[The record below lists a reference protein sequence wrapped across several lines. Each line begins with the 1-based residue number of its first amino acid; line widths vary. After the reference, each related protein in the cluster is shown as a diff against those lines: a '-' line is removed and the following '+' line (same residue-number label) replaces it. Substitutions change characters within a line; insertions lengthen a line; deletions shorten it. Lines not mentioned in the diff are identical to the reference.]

1 MRLLPTLLAALAAL
15 AAAPAVANV
24 GYMHLE
30 IPDPTGKP
38 LEIGIWY
45 PSDAPATDMP
55 IETER
60 QHVAVDGAVRGSG
73 LPLVLMSH
81 GHGGSFAG
89 HFDTAIALAE
99 AGYVAAAVTHNGD
112 SWHDASHAAEIWNRP
127 RQLKLMADYLLSAW
141 AGHDRLDAHRIG
153 AFGFSA
159 GGFTVLAAAGGEPDL
174 GRFRQHCVEHPG
186 FEDCRIVAQAHA
198 KFDRPIVWVHDA
210 RIRAVVSA
218 APALGFAFGK
228 AGLAGVKVPVQLWR
242 AEDDQVL
249 PQPYYAEAVREDLPG
264 APEMRVVPHAGHY
277 DFIPPCS
284 DMLRRHLPIIC
295 VSETGFDRAA
305 FHRQF
310 NRDVVHFFDRTLR

>member
-1 MRLLPTLLAALAAL
+1 MRLLSALLAALAMF

-30 IPDPTGKP
+30 IIDPAGKP

-45 PSDAPATDMP
+45 PSDAPATDVMV
-55 IETER
+55 ETEK
-60 QHVAVDGAVRGSG
+60 QHVAVDGAVRGTG
-73 LPLVLMSH
+73 LPLILMSH

-112 SWHDASHAAEIWNRP
+112 SWHDASHAVEIWNRP
-127 RQLKLMADYLLSAW
+127 RQLKVMADYLLSGW
-141 AGHDRLDAHRIG
+141 VGHDRIDARRVG

-159 GGFTVLAAAGGEPDL
+159 GGFTVLAAAGGEPDVAQL
-174 GRFRQHCVEHPG
+174 APHCREHPT
-186 FEDCRIVAQAHA
+186 FEDCQIVAQAHL
-198 KFDRPIVWVHDA
+198 KLGQPITWVHDA
-210 RIRAVVSA
+210 RIKAVVSA

-228 AGLAGVKVPVQLWR
+228 AGLAHVTVPVQLWR

-249 PQPYYAEAVREDLPG
+249 PHPFYAEAVRQDLPQP
-264 APEMRVVPHAGHY
+264 PEMHVVPHAGHY

-284 DMLRRHLPIIC
+284 DILHRHVPMIC
-295 VSETGFDRAA
+295 ASEAGFDRAA
-305 FHRQF
+305 FHRRF
-310 NRDVVHFFDRTLR
+310 NHDVVAFFDRTLR